1 MNFFLSA
8 WLILLGMASTTVLP
22 CNHEL
27 LAGDVLG
34 VRQTKN
40 KLGSRIRP
48 PDTRKYKD
56 VIDGNDWLNPYLVI
70 RPEGIEVI
78 WRVSAAERRVVRRN
92 ELKKVLISFPVAAW
106 PYGRVIGAQEIGIR
120 GGTPNSEIWLR
131 DEKLIEKNRLE
142 ANRTLA
148 SLGIKINW
156 WPSN

>member
-1 MNFFLSA
+1 MKFFLSA
-8 WLILLGMASTTVLP
+8 WLILLGMTSTTVIP
-22 CNHEL
+22 CNQKL
-27 LAGDVLG
+27 LASDALS

-40 KLGSRIRP
+40 KLDFRIRP

-70 RPEGIEVI
+70 RPEGIGVI
-78 WRVSAAERRVVRRN
+78 WRVPAVERRVIPRN
-92 ELKKVLISFPVAAW
+92 ELKKVLISLPVAAW
-106 PYGRVIGAQEIGIR
+106 PYGRVVGVQEISIR
-120 GGTPNSEIWLR
+120 SGTPNSEIWLR